1 MAKPG
6 IPQGTRDFSSETIK
20 KRNYILNTIKSIF
33 ELYGFEPLE
42 TPALENLSTLL
53 GKYGDEGDKLIFKVL
68 NNGLNDPKNIE
79 KAKAGFEKVLD
90 GKNSEDL
97 TSRALRYDLT
107 IPLAR
112 HIAMNSGQLTMPY
125 KRFQIQQVWRADRP
139 QRGRYREF
147 TQCDADIV
155 GSYSLINEIELA
167 NIYNLVFTK
176 LNLPEYELK
185 INSRKIL
192 SALARLCGGN
202 EKMTGIT
209 VAIDKLDKIGLD
221 KVKEELIKVGLNDE
235 ELKIVSE
242 YLEISGT
249 DLEKLNKLS
258 TLFSKDEEG
267 KLGIKD
273 LTNVIEQTQN
283 VNISID
289 LTLARGLNYYTGVIF
304 EVKAP
309 PSVKMGSI
317 GGGGRYDDLTGLFG
331 LPGVPGVGI
340 SFGVDRIYDV
350 LEELNLFP
358 SDLIKGATV
367 MFLNLGEDEAKLSY
381 SYLQKLR
388 EHNISGELFHENIKI
403 DKQFKYA
410 DKKNIEYAIIIGSEE
425 LNSSTAKVKNL
436 KTGNQEVLKLDD
448 LVGYFVNKV
457 EP

>member
-1 MAKPG
+1 MAKPA

-20 KRNYILNTIKSIF
+20 KRNYILNTIKSVF

-79 KAKAGFEKVLD
+79 KSKAGFEKVLE

-97 TSRALRYDLT
+97 TGRALRYDLT

-112 HIAMNSGQLTMPY
+112 HIAMNAGQITMPY
-125 KRFQIQQVWRADRP
+125 KRYQIQQVWRADRP

-167 NIYNLVFTK
+167 NIYHLVFTK
-176 LNLPEYELK
+176 LNLPDYELK

-221 KVKEELIKVGLNDE
+221 KVKEELIKVGLNAE
-235 ELKIVSE
+235 QIQIVSE
-242 YLEISGT
+242 YLEISGV
-249 DLEKLNKLS
+249 DKEKLEKLSLLLAN
-258 TLFSKDEEG
+258 DEEG
-267 KLGIKD
+267 KTGIKD

-283 VNISID
+283 VNVSID
-289 LTLARGLNYYTGVIF
+289 FTLARGLNYYTGIIY

-331 LPGVPGVGI
+331 LAGVPGVGI

-367 MFLNLGEDEAKLSY
+367 MFLNLGEEEAKRSY
-381 SYLQKLR
+381 SYLKKLR
-388 EHNISGELFHENIKI
+388 DNNIS
-403 DKQFKYA
+403 
-410 DKKNIEYAIIIGSEE
+410 
-425 LNSSTAKVKNL
+425 
-436 KTGNQEVLKLDD
+436 
-448 LVGYFVNKV
+448 
-457 EP
+457 

>member
-79 KAKAGFEKVLD
+79 KAKTGFEKILD
-90 GKNSEDL
+90 GKNSEDI
-97 TSRALRYDLT
+97 TGRALRYDLT

-112 HIAMNSGQLTMPY
+112 YIAMNSGQITMPY
-125 KRFQIQQVWRADRP
+125 KRYQIQQVWRADRP

-167 NIYNLVFTK
+167 NIYHLVFTK
-176 LNLPEYELK
+176 LNLPDYELK

-209 VAIDKLDKIGLD
+209 VAIDKLDKIGLE
-221 KVKEELIKVGLNDE
+221 KVKEELIKVGLINE
-235 ELKIVSE
+235 EIKTVSK
-242 YLEISGT
+242 YLEISGS
-249 DLEKLNKLS
+249 DKEKLEKLSL
-258 TLFSKDEEG
+258 LLSKDEEG
-267 KLGIKD
+267 EAGIKD

-283 VNISID
+283 VNVSID
-289 LTLARGLNYYTGVIF
+289 FTLARGLNYYTGIIF

-309 PSVKMGSI
+309 SSVKMGSI

-331 LPGVPGVGI
+331 LAGVPGVGI

-367 MFLNLGEDEAKLSY
+367 MFLNLGEEEAKLSY

-388 EHNISGELFHENIKI
+388 EKNISGELFHENLKME
-403 DKQFKYA
+403 KQFKYA

-425 LNSSTAKVKNL
+425 LFSNTAKVKNL
-436 KTGNQEVLKLDD
+436 NTGNQEVLKLEE
-448 LVGYFVNKV
+448 LVGYFIK
-457 EP
+457 